1 MSQINSAE
9 CEAAGLDEK
18 EVKRIAAGISR
29 YAKQA
34 REFGIGVFGGSGR
47 GTLTFRDG
55 GEGKLILTY
64 LDGYFDGGDG
74 AERRD
79 ECGLLRGE

>member
-9 CEAAGLDEK
+9 CEAAGVDEK

-34 REFGIGVFGGSGR
+34 QKLGIGLFGGSGT
-47 GTLTFRDG
+47 GTLRFDDG
-55 GEGKLILTY
+55 AEEKLILAY
-64 LDGYFDGGDG
+64 LDGFFDGGDG
-74 AERRD
+74 AEARD